1 MTTLHKRLARSLR
14 PLRWIRTGLPSALLL
29 AAGACGPLS
38 EGEPSTEAPTVAQ
51 RADALDT
58 NECATGTNN
67 CSAQATCTDTAEGF
81 TCACNAD
88 FAGDGVNCDRVSHTV
103 ELEPVADAHV
113 YLSDYTNYGSRPELK
128 VAHEAFRYGP
138 PVVES
143 YLRFELSGLPA
154 GSRVKSVKL
163 QATAFSVRVTFHPS
177 VDIQLVQD
185 DSWSESRIHY
195 FNKPAHSTWLG
206 GWNNRSPGLAVSAEP
221 ALATAVQNELDGD
234 RKLSV
239 RVGSTGVVNDYHS
252 REAADATKRP
262 KLIVTYDFVKV
273 LEPVADAKV
282 LASQPSSNFGTAQDF
297 SVGPA
302 WHSASQLE
310 HSFLRFDMSS
320 LPANARIS
328 SVKLQA
334 MAYTGWAWGGDG
346 NVYTHLVQN
355 DAWSETGLT
364 WNNQPAISGTQLGY
378 WWLWYDSRYVDS
390 LGVNDAPALAAT
402 ARSEFNGDKQLSVR
416 LSSPGY
422 ITYYYSREV
431 ADANKRPKLEI
442 HYVESELCS
451 VAPNVPTLTL
461 NGSSQMTLECG
472 LSTWT
477 DPGARAT
484 DACGSLE
491 VHRYNSGSDAYG
503 PGPNMRAE
511 GSYSV
516 QYIAWSTTGATVS
529 ASRTVNVNDST
540 APSLRLRGAAQL
552 THTCGSQFV
561 DPGVEAMDAC
571 YGDVSPTV
579 RVTGSVNGWAP
590 GTYTLRYDVTDS
602 GGNSA
607 APVTRTVNVVNC
619 PW

>member
-1 MTTLHKRLARSLR
+1 MKALRKLLGLSRLRSTL
-14 PLRWIRTGLPSALLL
+14 GLSATLLL
-29 AAGACGPLS
+29 TSAACGPLP
-38 EGEPSTEAPTVAQ
+38 EGEPSAESLTVAQ

-58 NECATGTNN
+58 DECATGANN
-67 CSAQATCTDTAEGF
+67 CSRDATCTNTAEGF
-81 TCACNAD
+81 TCACKAD
-88 FAGDGVNCDRVSHTV
+88 FEGDGVDCQRVSYTV
-103 ELEPVADAHV
+103 ELEPVADAFVCAGGVEQHN
-113 YLSDYTNYGSRPELK
+113 NYGTSPELL
-128 VAHEAFRYGP
+128 VTHEAFRYSP
-138 PVVES
+138 PMYES
-143 YLRFELSGLPA
+143 YLRFNLGALPA
-154 GSRVKSVKL
+154 QARVKSVKL
-163 QATAFSVRVTFHPS
+163 QGTAFRAGTTFGS
-177 VDIQLVQD
+177 NVDIRLVQN
-185 DSWSESRIHY
+185 DSWSETFITY
-195 FNKPAHSTWLG
+195 VNKPAPSTRLG
-206 GWNNRSPGLAVSAEP
+206 SWDGSRTGPAVSADP
-221 ALATAVQNELDGD
+221 ALTIAVQNELGGD
-234 RKLSV
+234 KKLSV
-239 RVGSTGVVNDYHS
+239 WLGTTGVWNSYHS
-252 REAADATKRP
+252 REVADASKRP
-262 KLIVTYDFVKV
+262 KLIVTYDLVKV

-282 LASQPSSNFGTAQDF
+282 RAGQPYSNFGTAQDL

-302 WHSASQLE
+302 WHSASQQE
-310 HSFLRFDMSS
+310 HSFLRFDLSS
-320 LPANARIS
+320 LPASARIS

-364 WNNQPAISGTQLGY
+364 WNNQPAISGSQLGY
-378 WWLWYDSRYVDS
+378 WWLWYDYRYVDL
-390 LGVNDAPALAAT
+390 LGVNGSPALAAT

-422 ITYYYSREV
+422 ITNYYSREA
-431 ADANKRPKLEI
+431 ADANKRPKLEV
-442 HYVESELCS
+442 HYVEQQVCGQ
-451 VAPNVPTLTL
+451 PGVPTLTL
-461 NGSSQMTLECG
+461 NGSSQMMVECG

-477 DPGARAT
+477 DPGARAS
-484 DACGSLE
+484 DACGPLE

-503 PGPNMRAE
+503 PGPNTGAE

-529 ASRTVNVNDST
+529 AIRTVHVNDT
-540 APSLRLRGAAQL
+540 LAPTLRLRGAAQL

-579 RVTGSVNGWAP
+579 RVTGSVNGWVP

-607 APVTRTVNVVNC
+607 APVMRTVNVVNC